1 MNQQNDHNQAVIP
14 RRSRRLATF
23 IPASHWIAI
32 GYSNEVAQLTEKL
45 QNDMK
50 KYCDGSGHTV
60 VELRGRRVNN
70 LPLPY
75 HDMMLPHWQKLF
87 KAIQGRSNVDTIYII
102 DICMPISVLDMIF
115 SAVQLQKL
123 QLIGVNLGNE
133 GLLRVVAFL
142 EDHSSASLHR
152 LALGWDAI
160 DESVAT
166 PLADALKNHPTLE
179 RIGFAKCELNNVA
192 VLKIMLEG
200 CKTKKNLAI

>member
-32 GYSNEVAQLTEKL
+32 GYSNEVAQLMEKL
-45 QNDMK
+45 QHDMK
-50 KYCDGSGHTV
+50 KYYDGSGHTV

-70 LPLPY
+70 LPLPCN
-75 HDMMLPHWQKLF
+75 DMMLPHWKRF
-87 KAIQGRSNVDTIYII
+87 VDEIRRYVDTIHIVE
-102 DICMPISVLDMIF
+102 ICIPISVLDMIF

-123 QLIGVNLGNE
+123 QLIGVDLGNE

-160 DESVAT
+160 DD
-166 PLADALKNHPTLE
+166 PWQMH
-179 RIGFAKCELNNVA
+179 
-192 VLKIMLEG
+192 
-200 CKTKKNLAI
+200 